1 MSCCQSRKPSVTS
14 TFSEGEDRKRSRDE
28 ERGKDQGEGTN
39 GAWMRVLGPDGRL
52 TKCSETEAKGLGGH
66 LSAEK
71 KLYLSVLKCWKRNA
85 KKQNGCLGRPYK

>member
-52 TKCSETEAKGLGGH
+52 TKCSETEAKGLGGTDKYY
-66 LSAEK
+66 SEV
-71 KLYLSVLKCWKRNA
+71 SS
-85 KKQNGCLGRPYK
+85 RPWIPYITSGKNLF